1 MKLIEIIEEQLLQNL
16 RNKVQT
22 AAQNIG
28 SKVQNATQV
37 VGDKVNSL
45 VNKNQPQ
52 QQTQLPTQQ
61 NSNQLST
68 EFNQFVEKYKNLNS
82 DKTKMNYGF
91 GQSSGERPD
100 LVKNEAY
107 NKAKMGLSGKMGTT
121 TSDGNKTITVTNMT
135 GGFIPID
142 EKSYGS
148 QDQNGKITWYY
159 AVVLAFKNSEQ

>member
-1 MKLIEIIEEQLLQNL
+1 MKLIEVIEEQLLQNL

-45 VNKNQPQ
+45 INNNQPQ

-91 GQSSGERPD
+91 GQASGDDDRM
-100 LVKNEAY
+100 VKNNAY
-107 NKAKMGLSGKMGTT
+107 NNAEKGITDKYATT
-121 TSDGNKTITVTNMT
+121 TTDGNKTTSVTKLK
-135 GGFIPID
+135 GGMIPID
-142 EKSYGS
+142 EKSYGL
-148 QDQNGKITWYY
+148 QDKNGKIIWYH
-159 AVVLAFKNSEQ
+159 AVVIEFKNSQQ

>member
-16 RNKVQT
+16 KNKVQT
-22 AAQNIG
+22 AAQN
-28 SKVQNATQV
+28 
-37 VGDKVNSL
+37 VGKKVNSI
-45 VNKNQPQ
+45 VNKPQTQPQ
-52 QQTQLPTQQ
+52 PEQQ
-61 NSNQLST
+61 NSNQLQT
-68 EFNQFVEKYKNLNS
+68 EFNQFVEKYKNLNL

-100 LVKNEAY
+100 LVKNDAY
-107 NKAKMGLSGKMGTT
+107 NKAKIGISGKMGTT
-121 TSDGNKTITVTNMT
+121 TTDGNKTITATNIT
-135 GGFIPID
+135 GGLVPMD

>member
-16 RNKVQT
+16 KNKVQT
-22 AAQNIG
+22 AAQN
-28 SKVQNATQV
+28 
-37 VGDKVNSL
+37 VGNKVNSI
-45 VNKNQPQ
+45 VNKQQPQ
-52 QQTQLPTQQ
+52 QQPQPTQK

-107 NKAKMGLSGKMGTT
+107 NNAKMGLNGKMGTT
-121 TSDGNKTITVTNMT
+121 TTDGNKTITVTNMT
-135 GGFIPID
+135 GGLIPID
-142 EKSYGS
+142 EKSYGL

>member
-1 MKLIEIIEEQLLQNL
+1 MKLIEVIEEQLLQNL

-61 NSNQLST
+61 NSKQYST

-91 GQSSGERPD
+91 GQSSGSTFNH
-100 LVKNEAY
+100 VKDDAY
-107 NKAKMGLSGKMGTT
+107 NKAKMGISGKMGTT
-121 TSDGNKTITVTNMT
+121 TTDGYKTTTVTNIT

-142 EKSYGS
+142 DSSYGIEES
-148 QDQNGKITWYY
+148 NGNTTWYY
-159 AVVLAFKNSEQ
+159 AVVIEFKNSQQ

>member
-16 RNKVQT
+16 KNKVQT
-22 AAQNIG
+22 AAQN
-28 SKVQNATQV
+28 
-37 VGDKVNSL
+37 VGNKVNSI
-45 VNKNQPQ
+45 VNKPQ
-52 QQTQLPTQQ
+52 VQPTQQ

>member
-1 MKLIEIIEEQLLQNL
+1 MKLIEVIEEQLLQNL

-91 GQSSGERPD
+91 GQSSGDDDRI
-100 LVKNEAY
+100 VKNNAY
-107 NKAKMGLSGKMGTT
+107 NNAKMGITNKLGTT
-121 TSDGNKTITVTNMT
+121 TTDGNKTTTVTNLK
-135 GGFIPID
+135 GGMFPVD
-142 EKSYGS
+142 EKSYGL
-148 QDQNGKITWYY
+148 QDKNGNITWYH
-159 AVVLAFKNSEQ
+159 AVVIEFKNSQQ

>member
-16 RNKVQT
+16 KNKVQT
-22 AAQNIG
+22 AAQN
-28 SKVQNATQV
+28 
-37 VGDKVNSL
+37 VGNKVNSI
-45 VNKNQPQ
+45 VNKPQ
-52 QQTQLPTQQ
+52 AQPTQQ

-148 QDQNGKITWYY
+148 QNQNGKITWYY